1 MLFQRLK
8 PFSLS
13 PLHHYLHLLVF
24 PFFYFFFSCF
34 LLLIQ
39 STFLSHLFL
48 AFFLKKLGYKT
59 DTKNEYTRCTENLEV
74 QMFVRVASVQ
84 PVVIGTSQS
93 DQFGAL
99 GVPDHPAL
107 RSGCNYLRRMG
118 RSSDHHQRAP
128 LTSLQHSTLEHLLTL
143 RNLRAS
149 IS

>member
-1 MLFQRLK
+1 
-8 PFSLS
+8 
-13 PLHHYLHLLVF
+13 LLY
-24 PFFYFFFSCF
+24 FFYFFFSSCF
-34 LLLIQ
+34 LLPIQ

-48 AFFLKKLGYKT
+48 AFPLQKLGYKA
-59 DTKNEYTRCTENLEV
+59 DTKNEYSRCTGSLEV
-74 QMFVRVASVQ
+74 QMFVRVALVQ

-99 GVPDHPAL
+99 GVADHPAL